1 MSGDETARKACR
13 SLVNLA
19 AFLPQSR
26 ANGPGRRAVVWVQGC
41 PRFCPGCFN
50 QEMIEVIDRQI
61 IAADQLACRILS
73 LQGIEGVT
81 FSGGEPFIQAAA
93 LATLAELLVAEG
105 LNIVTFTGYRY
116 EELKQAGA
124 VDVNRLLAATDLLVA
139 GPYEQE
145 HPGQQYLL
153 ASTNQELIFLT
164 DRLREH
170 PDIINNTGHTRE
182 FIIDMSGNIIITG
195 IA

>member
-1 MSGDETARKACR
+1 MSGDETAREAYR

-41 PRFCPGCFN
+41 PRSCPDCFN
-50 QEMIEVIDRQI
+50 QEMIEFVERQI
-61 IAADQLACRILS
+61 ITVDQLACRILS

-93 LATLAELLVAEG
+93 LATLAELLVVEG

-116 EELKQAGA
+116 EELKQGGA

-139 GPYEQE
+139 GPYEKE
-145 HPGQQYLL
+145 HAGQQYLL
-153 ASTNQELIFLT
+153 ASTNQEFVFLT
-164 DRLREH
+164 DRLRE
-170 PDIINNTGHTRE
+170 
-182 FIIDMSGNIIITG
+182 
-195 IA
+195 